1 MSAYDN
7 MCVRANTSLVAHVC
21 SRNVSTSNYRNKS
34 LLRKSIGWARVCLL
48 LLLVVSPVSANPV
61 RSRRTSH
68 HRASAEAAAAA
79 AAAAQR
85 RKTDDLQNSPQ
96 TLPLGGVG

>member
-34 LLRKSIGWARVCLL
+34 LLRKSIGKYNYIIFLISDHNLL
-48 LLLVVSPVSANPV
+48 FVWQS
-61 RSRRTSH
+61 
-68 HRASAEAAAAA
+68 
-79 AAAAQR
+79 
-85 RKTDDLQNSPQ
+85 
-96 TLPLGGVG
+96 